1 MIQIRSS
8 PNLTMASFNYFQG
21 VYCRR
26 IMKIELA
33 EYFDRFFLFFF
44 YNEPLS
50 QFKLYLKQILIRE
63 KLFPRRSN
71 LQQQVKL
78 RVNFAS
84 F

>member
-1 MIQIRSS
+1 
-8 PNLTMASFNYFQG
+8 MASFNYFQG

-44 YNEPLS
+44 YDEPLS

-71 LQQQVKL
+71 L
-78 RVNFAS
+78 
-84 F
+84 